1 MTMDVLPRA
10 DTIEERLNRAQLGLL
25 SDEGLRS
32 WYVKDVADLLQ
43 QRAAMRLERADT
55 HAKLRQL
62 PVEPSPSLAD
72 EAQQAVKLFED
83 ATAGLWQKAEVV
95 RLREK
100 TAAAVA
106 ARQDAEARATQADV
120 ARFKAEEQA
129 EHARASM
136 HEARQQQQQAVAE
149 TQRLRTLSTRAR
161 QLLTEAAH
169 TLPQT

>member
-43 QRAAMRLERADT
+43 QLTAVRRERADT
-55 HAKLRQL
+55 AMTLRKL
-62 PVEPSPSLAD
+62 PIEPALSTRE
-72 EAQQAVKLFED
+72 EAEQAVKLFED

-106 ARQDAEARATQADV
+106 ARQDAEQRATQADV

-129 EHARASM
+129 EQARRDM
-136 HEARQQQQQAVAE
+136 LEARQQQQQAVAE
-149 TQRLRTLSTRAR
+149 MQRLRTLSTRAR
-161 QLLTEAAH
+161 QLLAEAAH
-169 TLPQT
+169 TLP